1 MEYLLDTNVLSEL
14 RKKEY
19 AIDPAVVGWC
29 RQVEL
34 TSCYLSTIT
43 VYEIERGL
51 LLLRR
56 RDVEQAT
63 LIREWFTGILDEFSK
78 RILPVTLN
86 CAIRAAALQVPNPRP
101 LADSLI
107 LATALEHRLTLVTR
121 NVKDFQNAGVT
132 IVNPWE
138 TPTG

>member
-19 AIDPAVVGWC
+19 AIDPAVVNWC

-51 LLLRR
+51 LLLQQ

-63 LIREWFTGILDEFSK
+63 LIRDWFTGILDEFKK

-86 CAIRAAALQVPNPRP
+86 CATRAAVLQVPNPRP

-107 LATALEHRLTLVTR
+107 VATALEHELALVTR
-121 NVKDFQNAGVT
+121 NVKDFQNVGVP
-132 IVNPWE
+132 IINPWE
-138 TPTG
+138 ATD